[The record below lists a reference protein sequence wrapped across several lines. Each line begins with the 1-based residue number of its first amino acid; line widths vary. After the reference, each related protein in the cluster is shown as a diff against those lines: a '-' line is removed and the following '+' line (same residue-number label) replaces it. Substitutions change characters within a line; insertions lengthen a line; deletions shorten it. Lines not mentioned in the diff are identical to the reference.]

1 MFHFLVRMNSKK
13 CLFTTTKV
21 KEVEG
26 VQRFVRIILLSMIIS
41 IIWFTL
47 QEVVEVT
54 LNYQIHDM
62 LIGTVCFV
70 IVYLFYDKLRLRQ
83 VLQGKCRYFI

>member
-1 MFHFLVRMNSKK
+1 MNSKK
-13 CLFTTTKV
+13 LLFITKKE

-47 QEVVEVT
+47 HEVVEVT
-54 LNYQIHDM
+54 LNYHIHDM

-70 IVYLFYDKLRLRQ
+70 IVYLFYDKLRLS
-83 VLQGKCRYFI
+83 

>member
-1 MFHFLVRMNSKK
+1 MNSKK
-13 CLFTTTKV
+13 LYFTTTKE

-26 VQRFVRIILLSMIIS
+26 VQRFVRIILLSMMIS

-70 IVYLFYDKLRLRQ
+70 IVYLFYDKLGLR
-83 VLQGKCRYFI
+83 

>member
-1 MFHFLVRMNSKK
+1 MNSKN
-13 CLFTTTKV
+13 LLITTTKE

-54 LNYQIHDM
+54 PNYQIHDM

-70 IVYLFYDKLRLRQ
+70 IVYLFYDKLRLS
-83 VLQGKCRYFI
+83 

>member
-1 MFHFLVRMNSKK
+1 MNSKK
-13 CLFTTTKV
+13 ILFTTTKE
-21 KEVEG
+21 KEKEKEIEG
-26 VQRFVRIILLSMIIS
+26 VQRFVRIILLSMMIS

-47 QEVVEVT
+47 QEMVEVT

-70 IVYLFYDKLRLRQ
+70 IVYLFYDKLRLS
-83 VLQGKCRYFI
+83 

>member
-1 MFHFLVRMNSKK
+1 MNSKK
-13 CLFTTTKV
+13 SLFTTTKV

-26 VQRFVRIILLSMIIS
+26 VQRFVRIILLSMMIS

-62 LIGTVCFV
+62 LIGTACFV
-70 IVYLFYDKLRLRQ
+70 IVYLFYDKLRLR
-83 VLQGKCRYFI
+83 